1 MNKYSE
7 IETKTAKNLLKEGY
21 KWIARNGSGKLFA
34 YYKKPIKADTGC
46 YSIWY
51 PIENSGYVCKE
62 LVPIFQSIRFDDKEP
77 TSLESIVHP
86 QILDDAEKRYLS
98 AVIKPFRNRVQ
109 YIEKMFEDH
118 LLGDQDCYLFIR
130 FNDGNY
136 DMNFPVFRESIM
148 YKGMERYKKYTLE
161 ELGL

>member
-77 TSLESIVHP
+77 TSLEAIVHP
-86 QILDDAEKRYLS
+86 PILDDAEKRYLKG
-98 AVIKPFRNRVQ
+98 VIRPFRYKVDFICKVDSIAGYRSQNIV
-109 YIEKMFEDH
+109 IGIADASEDI
-118 LLGDQDCYLFIR
+118 YLPPFKS
-130 FNDGNY
+130 
-136 DMNFPVFRESIM
+136 ETM
-148 YKGMERYKKYTLE
+148 YKGIKPGHEYTLE
-161 ELGL
+161 ELGI

>member
-7 IETKTAKNLLKEGY
+7 IEIETAKNLLKEGY

-77 TSLESIVHP
+77 TSLENIVHP
-86 QILDDAEKRYLS
+86 QILDDAERRYLS
-98 AVIKPFRNRVQ
+98 AVIKPFRDKVLNVGKFLNIATEEE
-109 YIEKMFEDH
+109 YIAIDIGEEKTMVFPDFEA
-118 LLGDQDCYLFIR
+118 
-130 FNDGNY
+130 NT
-136 DMNFPVFRESIM
+136 M
-148 YKGMERYKKYTLE
+148 YKGMILRRWYTLE
-161 ELGL
+161 DLGL

>member
-77 TSLESIVHP
+77 TSLEAIVHP
-86 QILDDAEKRYLS
+86 PILDDAEREYLS
-98 AVIKPFRNRVQ
+98 AVIRPFRDRVQ
-109 YIEKMFEDH
+109 YIKKIDSACEEYIHIQLNRDWTILPH
-118 LLGDQDCYLFIR
+118 
-130 FNDGNY
+130 
-136 DMNFPVFRESIM
+136 FRTGTM
-148 YKGMERYKKYTLE
+148 YKGMKPDHAYTLE

>member
-34 YYKKPIKADTGC
+34 YYKKPIKADTGW

-98 AVIKPFRNRVQ
+98 AVIKPFRKHVQNIAKYRTYGNTEEYIIIQIDSSERV
-109 YIEKMFEDH
+109 Y
-118 LLGDQDCYLFIR
+118 
-130 FNDGNY
+130 
-136 DMNFPVFRESIM
+136 FPHFRAGTM
-148 YKGMERYKKYTLE
+148 YKGMKTGWRYTLE

>member
-1 MNKYSE
+1 MATIKYTDIE
-7 IETKTAKNLLKEGY
+7 IQTAENLLKCGY
-21 KWIARNGSGKLFA
+21 KWIARNQSGRLSA
-34 YYKKPIKADTGC
+34 YACKPSKVNTYWWSVGHCTCDIV
-46 YSIWY
+46 Y
-51 PIENSGYVCKE
+51 
-62 LVPIFQSIRFDDKEP
+62 VPIFQSVHFGDKEP
-77 TSLESIVHP
+77 VSLESIVHP

>member
-1 MNKYSE
+1 M
-7 IETKTAKNLLKEGY
+7 KNAEWMVQNGY
-21 KWIARNGSGKLFA
+21 KFSNLFVRRLSNEERNKFVVRYNNEKIDYFELNECHISFNDSA
-34 YYKKPIKADTGC
+34 YKKWLDM
-46 YSIWY
+46 
-51 PIENSGYVCKE
+51 EH
-62 LVPIFQSIRFDDKEP
+62 KEP
-77 TSLESIVHP
+77 
-86 QILDDAEKRYLS
+86 ILDDAEREYLS

-161 ELGL
+161 DLGL

>member
-7 IETKTAKNLLKEGY
+7 IETKTAENLMKEGY
-21 KWIARNGSGKLFA
+21 KWIARNGSGKLFS
-34 YYKKPIKADTGC
+34 YYKKPIKADTGW

-77 TSLESIVHP
+77 VNLESIVHP
-86 QILDDAEKRYLS
+86 QVLDDAEKRYLS
-98 AVIKPFRNRVQ
+98 AVIRPFRDKVL
-109 YIEKMFEDH
+109 YIIKSGGFAPSEECISFHFVGCEVTRLPCFKR
-118 LLGDQDCYLFIR
+118 GT
-130 FNDGNY
+130 
-136 DMNFPVFRESIM
+136 M
-148 YKGMERYKKYTLE
+148 YKGMEPGHGYSLE

>member
-77 TSLESIVHP
+77 TSLEAIVHP
-86 QILDDAEKRYLS
+86 PILDDAEKRYLKG
-98 AVIKPFRNRVQ
+98 VIRPFRYKVDFICKVNFLEDTFQHIV
-109 YIEKMFEDH
+109 IGIANDEAIALPLFES
-118 LLGDQDCYLFIR
+118 GT
-130 FNDGNY
+130 
-136 DMNFPVFRESIM
+136 M
-148 YKGMERYKKYTLE
+148 YKGMEIDRAYTPK

>member
-34 YYKKPIKADTGC
+34 YYKKPIKADTGW

-77 TSLESIVHP
+77 TSLEYIVHP
-86 QILDDAEKRYLS
+86 HILDDAERRYLS
-98 AVIKPFRNRVQ
+98 AVIKPFRDKVLNVGKFLNIATEEE
-109 YIEKMFEDH
+109 YIAIDIGEEKNIVFPDFEA
-118 LLGDQDCYLFIR
+118 
-130 FNDGNY
+130 NT
-136 DMNFPVFRESIM
+136 M
-148 YKGMERYKKYTLE
+148 YKGMILRRWYTLE
-161 ELGL
+161 DLGL